1 MMIRVR
7 RPYQAPKRQLPVPIT
22 AHTGELVVPLKQ
34 TKALNEFLFSSKQ
47 QLPKTLRNDL
57 KRLITTVPIAL

>member
-7 RPYQAPKRQLPVPIT
+7 RPYQAPKRQLAVPIT

-57 KRLITTVPIAL
+57 KRLITTVPISL

>member
-1 MMIRVR
+1 MIRVR
-7 RPYQAPKRQLPVPIT
+7 RPYQAPKRQLAVPIT